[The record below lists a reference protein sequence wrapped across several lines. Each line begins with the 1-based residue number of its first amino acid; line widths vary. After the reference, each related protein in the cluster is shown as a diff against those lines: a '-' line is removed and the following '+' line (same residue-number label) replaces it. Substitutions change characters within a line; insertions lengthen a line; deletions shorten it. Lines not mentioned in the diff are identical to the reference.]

1 MATVTLKLPDAL
13 AARLRAAV
21 KRRGRTQ
28 SALLREALE
37 AHLET
42 EEETGGGTCL
52 ELARDL
58 AGSLVGPLDLSSHRR
73 HSRGYGR

>member
-13 AARLRAAV
+13 AARLRVAV
-21 KRRGRTQ
+21 KRRGQSQ

-37 AHLET
+37 ARLEL
-42 EEETGGGTCL
+42 EEETQAGTCL

-58 AGSLVGPLDLSSHRR
+58 AGSLEGALDLSSHRR
-73 HSRGYGR
+73 HFRGYGR